1 MLDIDDE
8 VEIFFFLLIVIEKI
22 FVEKVRLKFVD

>member
-8 VEIFFFLLIVIEKI
+8 VEIFSLPSTVTEKT
-22 FVEKVRLKFVD
+22 FVEKVRLKLVD

>member
-8 VEIFFFLLIVIEKI
+8 VEIFFFSLIVIEKI

>member
-8 VEIFFFLLIVIEKI
+8 VEIFFFSLIVIEKI
-22 FVEKVRLKFVD
+22 FVEKVRLKFVE

>member
-8 VEIFFFLLIVIEKI
+8 VEIFFFSLIVIEKI
-22 FVEKVRLKFVD
+22 FVEKVRLKLVD